1 MSSHRHIGRCAA
13 TSELPGHQPKSNPP
27 FLLSRTV
34 NYRSIWLPLLRIVGL
49 LRRQN
54 IDLCLPDRRNR
65 FLGAKKTDS
74 YACHRHRTKLLISQ
88 HPTGVRVKTFRIV
101 NFRNWFFQIM
111 IIIIISTNF
120 QPKQLNPSALYHEV
134 CTQQTKDQTPSNS
147 NILSQSRLVSIIIVA
162 IVKLRTSKLQFGSKF
177 LLVVRKSEIHKEHAY
192 APKWTNQRVPHN
204 NVHSSLKYYDACYFF
219 EGSPFCTATRDHH
232 WMMRL
237 TRLDFERF
245 SFFHDQLSIWTITIT
260 FLHAD
265 NPLALYHELSNNTNI
280 SILLSSQLV
289 SSSSSA
295 ELLKKSEFKKKNKLL
310 VRHQNVQSIRESLI
324 ITYTFPFYFDDI
336 FFLMVCTNP
345 DDTFDYPDL
354 I

>member
-1 MSSHRHIGRCAA
+1 MEFQKF
-13 TSELPGHQPKSNPP
+13 TN
-27 FLLSRTV
+27 
-34 NYRSIWLPLLRIVGL
+34 
-49 LRRQN
+49 RR
-54 IDLCLPDRRNR
+54 
-65 FLGAKKTDS
+65 FKKNM
-74 YACHRHRTKLLISQ
+74 H
-88 HPTGVRVKTFRIV
+88 
-101 NFRNWFFQIM
+101 
-111 IIIIISTNF
+111 
-120 QPKQLNPSALYHEV
+120 
-134 CTQQTKDQTPSNS
+134 TP
-147 NILSQSRLVSIIIVA
+147 
-162 IVKLRTSKLQFGSKF
+162 
-177 LLVVRKSEIHKEHAY
+177 
-192 APKWTNQRVPHN
+192 PKWTNHRVPHN

-237 TRLDFERF
+237 TWLDFERF

-260 FLHAD
+260 ILHAD

-324 ITYTFPFYFDDI
+324 ITYTFPFYFDDV

>member
-54 IDLCLPDRRNR
+54 IDLCLPDRRNW

-74 YACHRHRTKLLISQ
+74 YACHRQRTKLSISQ

-120 QPKQLNPSALYHEV
+120 QPKQLNPSALYHEL

-147 NILSQSRLVSIIIVA
+147 NILSQSSRLVSSSS
-162 IVKLRTSKLQFGSKF
+162 LLSNYELPKLQFGRKF
-177 LLVVRKSEIHKEHAY
+177 SLVVRKSEIPKEHAY
-192 APKWTNQRVPHN
+192 ATKINQ
-204 NVHSSLKYYDACYFF
+204 SQ
-219 EGSPFCTATRDHH
+219 SP
-232 WMMRL
+232 
-237 TRLDFERF
+237 
-245 SFFHDQLSIWTITIT
+245 
-260 FLHAD
+260 
-265 NPLALYHELSNNTNI
+265 
-280 SILLSSQLV
+280 SQ
-289 SSSSSA
+289 
-295 ELLKKSEFKKKNKLL
+295 
-310 VRHQNVQSIRESLI
+310 
-324 ITYTFPFYFDDI
+324 
-336 FFLMVCTNP
+336 
-345 DDTFDYPDL
+345 
-354 I
+354 